1 MPSRTAEFKASVEAA
16 RLRLANVPEHR
27 QRLLAVNGK
36 DARRSQRSEFAG
48 QAADIGR
55 EIQATMGLLEK
66 LAHREWDARLADGYD
81 DTLLTTYLVLP
92 LLLPP

>member
-27 QRLLAVNGK
+27 QRLLASSSK
-36 DARRSQRSEFAG
+36 DVRRSQRSEFAG
-48 QAADIGR
+48 QAAEIGR

-66 LAHREWDARLADGYD
+66 LAHRECMRRY
-81 DTLLTTYLVLP
+81 
-92 LLLPP
+92 

>member
-1 MPSRTAEFKASVEAA
+1 MPSRTSEFKACVETA
-16 RLRLANVPEHR
+16 RLRLANVPEHK
-27 QRLLAVNGK
+27 QRLLAGNNK

-66 LAHREWDARLADGYD
+66 LAHREYFIAGSSLWSTAY
-81 DTLLTTYLVLP
+81 
-92 LLLPP
+92 